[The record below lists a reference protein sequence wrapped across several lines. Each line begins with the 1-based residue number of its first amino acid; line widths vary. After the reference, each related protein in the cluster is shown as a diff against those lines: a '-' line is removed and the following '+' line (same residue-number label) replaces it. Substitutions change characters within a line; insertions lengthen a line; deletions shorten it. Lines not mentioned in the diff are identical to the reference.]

1 MTSHILSP
9 ERAIAIFEREIL
21 GYGRNAGVIIA
32 AQAAAP
38 DHPIATAYAAYAH
51 LFRLTRDGQAAAR
64 ALLAALP
71 EGAATTLHERQMVAA
86 ASGWA
91 DGDTRAARAALAART
106 TDAPHDLFAAKL
118 LQHLHFADGDTQAML
133 AAMEAILPH
142 HRTDARAQGMHA
154 FALDQCGRPG
164 DAERAARRALDLGDD
179 PWAHHAIAHVLD
191 ARGAHAQGRDWMHAH
206 AGAWADCSSFLF
218 THNWWHAALFHIG
231 VGDTDGALALYRERV
246 WTMRKDYAQDQINA
260 VALLG
265 RLELADVDVGG
276 LWGEVAHY
284 VAPRALEGIDGFL
297 DLHSI
302 YALARAGEDALVAGM
317 VRRAAEA
324 PTQLRAPA
332 WRRIMPAAL
341 GGMAAFA
348 RGRLEEAHRLL
359 GGVQG
364 ELFRLGGSTVQRGW
378 FDQVIAAARGRVRGV
393 AA

>member
-1 MTSHILSP
+1 MTLDA
-9 ERAIAIFEREIL
+9 AIATFEREIL

-38 DHPIATAYAAYAH
+38 DHAIATAYAACAH

-64 ALLAALP
+64 ALLQALP
-71 EGAATTLHERQMVAA
+71 ASAAATPHERQMVTAA
-86 ASGWA
+86 ARWA
-91 DGDTRAARAALAART
+91 EGDTKSARAALAARVQA
-106 TDAPHDLFAAKL
+106 APQDLFAAKL
-118 LQHLHFADGDTQAML
+118 LQHLHFANGDTRAML
-133 AAMEAILPH
+133 ATIAAVLPH
-142 HRTDARAQGMHA
+142 HLSDARAHGMHA
-154 FALDQCGRPG
+154 FALDQCGLPG

-179 PWAHHAIAHVLD
+179 PWAHHAIAHILD

-206 AGAWADCSSFLF
+206 AGAWAGCSSFLF

-231 VGDTDGALALYRERV
+231 CNDTEGALTLYRERV

-260 VALLG
+260 VGLLG
-265 RLELADVDVGG
+265 RLELAGVDVGG
-276 LWGEVAHY
+276 LWSEVAHY
-284 VAPRALEGIDGFL
+284 VAPRALEAMDGFL
-297 DLHSI
+297 DLHSV

-324 PTQLRAPA
+324 PAPA

-348 RGRLEEAHRLL
+348 RGRLAEASRLL
-359 GGVQG
+359 GSVQG

-378 FDQVIAAARGRVRGV
+378 FDQLIATARGRGV